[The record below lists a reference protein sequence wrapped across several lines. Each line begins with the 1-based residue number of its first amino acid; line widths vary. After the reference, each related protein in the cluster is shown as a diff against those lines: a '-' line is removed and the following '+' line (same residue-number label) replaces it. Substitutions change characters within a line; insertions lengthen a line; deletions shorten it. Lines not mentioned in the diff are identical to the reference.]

1 MARIEGLQAKLPAKL
16 GVLDSQSVDGLTQSV
31 GCELRILHLVGES
44 ANEGISIGQ
53 GDVQPLNFV
62 W

>member
-1 MARIEGLQAKLPAKL
+1 MARIERLEAELPAKL
-16 GVLDSQSVDGLTQSV
+16 GVLDSQSVNGLTQSV

-44 ANEGISIGQ
+44 AYEGVSIGQ
-53 GDVQPLNFV
+53 GDVQSLNFV